1 MLQLHE
7 NITVTE
13 DDMDEERSTHGRKH
27 KSKQIFGRKILKKR
41 PLGREL
47 IPWSKALLKKLI
59 FTTLRNSPPFMKPK
73 APALFSRGHHWSLP

>member
-27 KSKQIFGRKILKKR
+27 KSKQIFGRKIL
-41 PLGREL
+41 
-47 IPWSKALLKKLI
+47 
-59 FTTLRNSPPFMKPK
+59 
-73 APALFSRGHHWSLP
+73 